1 MITSSYH
8 ASKEF
13 YSQNRH
19 DFINKK
25 RAEVKQSIVQL
36 FESDRLRMD
45 EGMKESIKE
54 ARGPNS
60 EVNTMEDAWEALIY
74 QEEIS
79 EG

>member
-8 ASKEF
+8 ASKEV

-36 FESDRLRMD
+36 FESDRLGMD